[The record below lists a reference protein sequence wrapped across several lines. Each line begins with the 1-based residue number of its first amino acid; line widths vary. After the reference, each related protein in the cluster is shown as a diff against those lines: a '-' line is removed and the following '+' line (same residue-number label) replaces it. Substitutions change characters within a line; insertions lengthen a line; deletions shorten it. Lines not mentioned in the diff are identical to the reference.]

1 MEDKIMLTREQKES
15 IVFYLSNC
23 KPSYGSERIESQ
35 ASMFHQFKKVMTFCD
50 PEKLNW
56 KNVDSDLLSTVPADA
71 DLSKKID
78 SKDFIEI
85 CKKLCTRW
93 R

>member
-1 MEDKIMLTREQKES
+1 MLTRERKES
-15 IVFYLSNC
+15 IIFYLSNC
-23 KPSYGSERIESQ
+23 KTNHGEDIKRSN
-35 ASMFHQFKKVMTFCD
+35 ASMVHQFRKVMTFCD

-56 KNVDSDLLSTVPADA
+56 QNLDSDLLGLIPEGGNLT
-71 DLSKKID
+71 KRIE